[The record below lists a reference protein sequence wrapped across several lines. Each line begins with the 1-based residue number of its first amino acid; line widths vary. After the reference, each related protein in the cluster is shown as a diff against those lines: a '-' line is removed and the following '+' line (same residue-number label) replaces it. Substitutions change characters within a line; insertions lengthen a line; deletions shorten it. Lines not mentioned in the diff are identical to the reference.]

1 MDVHSLVCWALF
13 FLTSLPFLSFC
24 LLQYTSYYDHTYN
37 PERDSMTWTLDYD
50 KTSDFDDVSGHWHL
64 EDHPVKPL
72 CTRVFYACDIKLKG
86 SVPKPVVNFLSKT
99 ALKTAT
105 AWVKKESEKSPA
117 AKISSIF
124 KSKAFT
130 Q

>member
-1 MDVHSLVCWALF
+1 LRKEKGR
-13 FLTSLPFLSFC
+13 
-24 LLQYTSYYDHTYN
+24 Q
-37 PERDSMTWTLDYD
+37 
-50 KTSDFDDVSGHWHL
+50 
-64 EDHPVKPL
+64 
-72 CTRVFYACDIKLKG
+72 VFYACDIKLKG

-105 AWVKKESEKSPA
+105 GWVNKESEKSPA
-117 AKISSIF
+117 TKISSLF